1 MIAQAKP
8 IRRKN
13 AAPAWH
19 AAFLLML
26 PAIQRHARIAF
37 RDFPDEARED
47 LVQEAVANCLVAYV
61 RLVELGKPE
70 LAYPTPRAMYAVRQ
84 VHSGRRVGSRL
95 NVRDVT
101 SPHARLTKGI
111 TVERLDRFDGDAG
124 EWLEILVED
133 KRATPADTAAI
144 RIDFAAWLQ
153 RLSDRD
159 RQIAEALAVSQTTNE
174 VARRFRLSPG
184 RISQKRREYLRAWQ
198 QFQGEDS
205 EKSQGGPVAA

>member
-8 IRRKN
+8 IRRKD

-47 LVQEAVANCLVAYV
+47 LVQEAVTNCLVAYV

-70 LAYPTPRAMYAVRQ
+70 LAYPTPLAMYAVRQ
-84 VHSGRRVGSRL
+84 VRSGRRVGSRL

-101 SPHARLTKGI
+101 SRHCQLAKGI
-111 TVERLDRFDGDAG
+111 RVGRLDHYNQDEE
-124 EWLEILVED
+124 EWKEIL
-133 KRATPADTAAI
+133 I
-144 RIDFAAWLQ
+144 
-153 RLSDRD
+153 
-159 RQIAEALAVSQTTNE
+159 
-174 VARRFRLSPG
+174 
-184 RISQKRREYLRAWQ
+184 
-198 QFQGEDS
+198 
-205 EKSQGGPVAA
+205 